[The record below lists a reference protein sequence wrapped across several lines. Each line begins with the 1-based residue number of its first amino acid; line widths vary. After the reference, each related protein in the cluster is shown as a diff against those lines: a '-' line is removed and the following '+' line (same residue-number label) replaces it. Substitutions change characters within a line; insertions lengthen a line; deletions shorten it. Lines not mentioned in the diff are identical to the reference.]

1 MTPQIFELVAG
12 SMGFKS
18 DASDWTGAQSVIV
31 TATYATEEFK
41 AFDNILAFIEGF
53 TAVDCEHR
61 ESA

>member
-1 MTPQIFELVAG
+1 
-12 SMGFKS
+12 MGFKS